1 MSAEKLLLRPFGVD
15 SRSLRA
21 SARELRVYLQ
31 ALVGR
36 EPPTSLLELRPL
48 FPGGGAA
55 PGRAWI
61 PVGQLAEL
69 ERRVYTLAPDAHV
82 FVGVAPRGHGR
93 RCGACVDAVGRL
105 RHHAEPRAAP
115 RVPPAAGDRRAVRLR
130 WRARILAAE
139 RAADA
144 GGDAA
149 RQPQARERA
158 RRRREGDRRR
168 ADPAPAGHAQPQARP
183 GTAGPAHPARGV
195 RFAAGEVVG
204 RLPDSEHYRRRPRVS
219 TGGQRL
225 RAGSPRRDR
234 VLAGLT
240 QTVAQAQQG
249 NRNASLYWAACR
261 AVEHVAAGELDERHA
276 LDALSMAALE
286 AGLGGVEV
294 RATLESAQQTA
305 RRAA

>member
-1 MSAEKLLLRPFGVD
+1 M
-15 SRSLRA
+15 
-21 SARELRVYLQ
+21 
-31 ALVGR
+31 
-36 EPPTSLLELRPL
+36 
-48 FPGGGAA
+48 
-55 PGRAWI
+55 
-61 PVGQLAEL
+61 
-69 ERRVYTLAPDAHV
+69 
-82 FVGVAPRGHGR
+82 
-93 RCGACVDAVGRL
+93 
-105 RHHAEPRAAP
+105 
-115 RVPPAAGDRRAVRLR
+115 
-130 WRARILAAE
+130 
-139 RAADA
+139 
-144 GGDAA
+144 
-149 RQPQARERA
+149 
-158 RRRREGDRRR
+158 
-168 ADPAPAGHAQPQARP
+168 
-183 GTAGPAHPARGV
+183 
-195 RFAAGEVVG
+195 
-204 RLPDSEHYRRRPRVS
+204 S